1 MWPAAST
8 ESWATP
14 IDSTLA
20 KQRDELILLTTAMNV
35 QHNDNSPVMIVG
47 HGSSGTSILT
57 RLMRDYLGVAFGTES
72 QFVVHYYRRLPRY
85 GDLADDAN
93 LRRLIGDVLGERWFR
108 RSRKFGG
115 FATTIDAVFQDVRE
129 RTYRGVLDAAFGQL
143 AKHLGT
149 TRWGDKTPEYTHD
162 LPVIGELF
170 PEAKYVHMV
179 RDGRDVALSV
189 MGRYWGPKNVFTAAG
204 EWKEA
209 VGQVDAF
216 LDTVPAEQKLE
227 ISYEGMLSDPVAT
240 FRQLVGFLE
249 IENSGDVLIQSI
261 AEPLSA
267 DLMRTNYDKWRTRMS
282 PAART
287 RFERIAAGTLAR
299 HGYET
304 IVEEQPGEP
313 AALKRLY
320 WWADNKIRK
329 WTYAGYW
336 QDNLYKA
343 GLRSRDL
350 LRAARSLASSAL
362 RRRAAL
368 GAPKSAK

>member
-1 MWPAAST
+1 M
-8 ESWATP
+8 
-14 IDSTLA
+14 
-20 KQRDELILLTTAMNV
+20 KV
-35 QHNDNSPVMIVG
+35 QHNDNTPVMIVG

-57 RLMRDYLGVAFGTES
+57 RLMRDYLKIAFGTES
-72 QFVVHYYRRLPRY
+72 QFIVHYYRRLRRY
-85 GDLADDAN
+85 GDLADDGN
-93 LRRLIGDVLGERWFR
+93 LRRLIRDILGERWFQ

-115 FATTIDAVFQDVRE
+115 FATSVDNVFGDVRE

-170 PEAKYVHMV
+170 PDAKYIHMV

-189 MGRYWGPKNVFTAAG
+189 MGRYWGAKNVFTAAQ

-216 LDTVPAEQKLE
+216 LATMPDEKKLV
-227 ISYEGMLSDPVAT
+227 ITYEGMLSRPFET
-240 FRQLVGFLE
+240 FARIVEFLG
-249 IENSGDVLIQSI
+249 IENSNNRLLDAI

-267 DLMRTNYDKWRTRMS
+267 DLMRSNYDKWRTRMS
-282 PAART
+282 ETQRV
-287 RFERIAAGTLAR
+287 RFERIAGDTLSR

-304 IVEEQPGEP
+304 ITDEAPDEP
-313 AALKRLY
+313 SAVQRFY
-320 WWADNKIRK
+320 WWCDNKVRK
-329 WTYAGYW
+329 WTYARYW

-343 GLRSRDL
+343 GLRGRDA
-350 LRAARSLASSAL
+350 LRAMRSLVTSL
-362 RRRAAL
+362 PRRRVSL
-368 GAPKSAK
+368 DAPKSVK